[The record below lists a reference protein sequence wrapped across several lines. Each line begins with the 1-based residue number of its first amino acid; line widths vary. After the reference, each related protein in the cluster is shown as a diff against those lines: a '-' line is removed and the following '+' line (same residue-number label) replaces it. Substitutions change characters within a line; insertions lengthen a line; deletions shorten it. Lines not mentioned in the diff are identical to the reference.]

1 MLCVPAANAAVLHV
15 AVRVLP
21 IPLSAAVPQPAIL
34 DPPSVK
40 FTVPVGAL
48 PVTDAVNVT
57 LAPAIDGLVPL
68 VTPVVVAVF
77 ALMTCDRDTL
87 LDAVFDPS
95 PAYAATML

>member
-1 MLCVPAANAAVLHV
+1 MPAVSAEVLHV

-21 IPLSAAVPQPAIL
+21 LPPSAAVPQPAML
-34 DPPSVK
+34 VPPSVK

-57 LAPAIDGLVPL
+57 LAPTIDGLVPL
-68 VTPVVVAVF
+68 ATPVVVATF
-77 ALMTCDRDTL
+77 ALMTCDSDTL

-95 PAYAATML
+95 PA